1 GPCAR
6 NPCGLG
12 ECEAVPSLIHGYLC
26 RCPGN
31 VISLTHCNGNQ
42 LF

>member
-1 GPCAR
+1 MLPCPFESPCAR

-31 VISLTHCNGNQ
+31 
-42 LF
+42 